1 MMSLPDVG
9 PRSRELNFVLEAL
22 RTASSVLR
30 VVAPS
35 ASTLEKSDRTPVT
48 AADLGVQAVLAGLL
62 LRAFPEDVLVA
73 EESAETLRRPEATQ
87 LRTEVVAAARVVSPE
102 TDSDQVLDWLDR
114 GRGEPARRFWI
125 LDPVDGTKGLL
136 RGGQY
141 ATVLGLIDDGDIVV
155 AGLACPRYPEGAMAA
170 GGSFAV
176 AVRGAGGWTAP
187 SLDGP
192 WTRLAVSAETDPHRC
207 RLLRSVESGR
217 KTDERLADLRRALGT
232 AAPEIRMDSQV
243 KYLALA
249 AGIGDLIVRLPRKGG
264 ALRENIWDHACGV
277 LLVEEA
283 GGRCTDVLGSRLD
296 FRSARQMERNL
307 GVVAS
312 NTSLHE
318 AALEALRSTGTAD
331 QAEGTTDDAS

>member
-1 MMSLPDVG
+1 M
-9 PRSRELNFVLEAL
+9 L
-22 RTASSVLR
+22 R
-30 VVAPS
+30 
-35 ASTLEKSDRTPVT
+35 
-48 AADLGVQAVLAGLL
+48 Q
-62 LRAFPEDVLVA
+62 
-73 EESAETLRRPEATQ
+73 PEATH
-87 LRTEVVAAARVVSPE
+87 LRTEVVAAARLVSPE
-102 TDSDQVLDWLDR
+102 ADSEQVLAWLDR
-114 GRGEPARRFWI
+114 GRGEPARRFWT

-141 ATVLGLIDDGDIVV
+141 ATALALIDAGDTVV
-155 AGLACPRYPEGAMAA
+155 AGLACRAATAAVAA

-192 WTRLAVSAETDPHRC
+192 WTRLTVSAETDPHRC

-249 AGIGDLIVRLPRKGG
+249 AGVGDLIVRLPRQGG
-264 ALRENIWDHACGV
+264 ALRANIWDHACGV

-283 GGRCTDVLGSRLD
+283 GGRCTDVLGRHW
-296 FRSARQMERNL
+296 FRRRGRWTATWGS
-307 GVVAS
+307 S
-312 NTSLHE
+312 P
-318 AALEALRSTGTAD
+318 AAPGCTGRSGCA
-331 QAEGTTDDAS
+331 AKRIGGAG

>member
-1 MMSLPDVG
+1 MSLPDVG

-30 VVAPS
+30 AIAPS
-35 ASTLEKSDRTPVT
+35 TSTLEKGDRTPVT

-73 EESAETLRRPEATQ
+73 EESAEMLRRPEATQ
-87 LRTEVVAAARVVSPE
+87 LRKEVVAAARVVSPE
-102 TDSDQVLDWLDR
+102 ADSDQVLAWLDR
-114 GRGEPARRFWI
+114 GRGQPARRFWT

-136 RGGQY
+136 RGGHY
-141 ATVLGLIDDGDIVV
+141 ATALGLIDEDDIVV

-318 AALEALRSTGTAD
+318 AALEALRSTGTAE